1 MEYLL
6 LIYTP
11 TDAPAREGEDAEAMF
26 AEFGRY
32 TQDLQESGAM
42 VGGDPLQPPAMAT
55 TVRVENGETLTTD
68 GPFAETKEW
77 LGGYYKID
85 VESLDE
91 ALEWAAKIP
100 SVKHGDRIEVRPV
113 MPLPADSATGA

>member
-11 TDAPAREGEDAEAMF
+11 ADRPSREGAEAEAMF

-32 TQDLQESGAM
+32 TQSLQESGAM
-42 VGGDPLQPPAMAT
+42 VGGDPLQPPEMAT
-55 TVRVENGETLTTD
+55 TVRSENGEILTID

-85 VESLDE
+85 VGTLDE
-91 ALEWAAKIP
+91 ALEWAGRIP
-100 SVKHGDRIEVRPV
+100 SVEYGDRIEVRPV
-113 MPLPADSATGA
+113 MPVPDRAAG

>member
-11 TDAPAREGEDAEAMF
+11 TDRPAREDADAEAMF

-32 TQDLQESGAM
+32 TQAIQEAGAM
-42 VGGDPLQPPAMAT
+42 VGGDPLQPPDMAT
-55 TVRVENGETLTTD
+55 TVRLEDGELLTTD

-85 VESLDE
+85 VDTLDE
-91 ALEWAAKIP
+91 ALEWAGRVP
-100 SVKHGDRIEVRPV
+100 SVRYGDRIEVRPV
-113 MPLPADSATGA
+113 MPLPADYASSS